1 MPGMKYN
8 EKMFNRQIGRNAQ
21 LYAQAVSEIETPEA
35 RYPYLR
41 ILISVIEQAR
51 PEWIQVPQKEQLFT
65 HLINEMT
72 ESSIDASEIAR
83 VIQVRDAERQ
93 FVQDAVAGKIKPR
106 PQAQGAQKPVEQK
119 EDEQPAAEEKAAAA
133 EEAASGD
140 EAKPASEEASA

>member
-1 MPGMKYN
+1 MSGKRNDSSERAMKYN
-8 EKMFNRQIGRNAQ
+8 EKMFNRQIGRNTQ
-21 LYAQAVSEIETPEA
+21 LFAQAVSAMESEQA

-72 ESSIDASEIAR
+72 EQPIDAGEITR

-93 FVQDAVAGKIKPR
+93 LLQDIAAGKVPSKEAPVEEV
-106 PQAQGAQKPVEQK
+106 QAQQTEEETNGAE
-119 EDEQPAAEEKAAAA
+119 
-133 EEAASGD
+133 G
-140 EAKPASEEASA
+140 ASEA